1 MKFRAVLF
9 DLGGT
14 LIRTAEVPEIFRR
27 ILGIYGVKADF
38 DRILEAHKTNEK
50 EFDIE
55 AGMVKS
61 GMAFWHSWN
70 MAIIKRLGVKRDVQF
85 LARKISEL
93 WWDYADLQF
102 YPDVVDTLTQLKVK
116 QVKTGIVTNG
126 LKEDYDQ
133 VLQKLGA
140 TSYFHIAVGVDSCG
154 KAKPDSKIFIY
165 AVEKLQVKPTEVI
178 FVGDSVE
185 RDYEGS
191 KKAGLKPL
199 FIDRKGRDLNNVD
212 SITSL
217 TEVLNYF

>member
-55 AGMVKS
+55 AGTVKS

-70 MAIIKRLGVKRDVQF
+70 MAIIMRLDVKRDVQF

-102 YPDVVDTLTQLKVK
+102 YPDVVDTLAQLRVK

-133 VLQKLGA
+133 VLQKLEA
-140 TSYFHIAVGVDSCG
+140 ASYFDIAIGVDSCG
-154 KAKPDSKIFIY
+154 KAKPDSKIFLY
-165 AVEKLQVKPTEVI
+165 AVEKLQVKPAEVI

-191 KKAGLKPL
+191 KKAGLKLL